1 MMQPPVVMEEH
12 AEQKIILTI
21 KRFSVCAHDPKTIE
35 SHGRVQMNSPAA
47 THNIETAATE
57 ISALP
62 AQTIIRLKHV
72 IALTG
77 LSRSTIYDRMNPKSK
92 RYDASFPKSIKLG
105 ATPQAGAV
113 GWIESEIQ
121 AWIQQCIAERTKQL
135 CN

>member
-1 MMQPPVVMEEH
+1 
-12 AEQKIILTI
+12 
-21 KRFSVCAHDPKTIE
+21 
-35 SHGRVQMNSPAA
+35 MNSPAA

-62 AQTIIRLKHV
+62 AQTIIRLKQV

-105 ATPQAGAV
+105 AALQAGAV

-121 AWIQQCIAERTKQL
+121 AWIQQCIAERTKLL

>member
-1 MMQPPVVMEEH
+1 
-12 AEQKIILTI
+12 
-21 KRFSVCAHDPKTIE
+21 
-35 SHGRVQMNSPAA
+35 MNSSAT
-47 THNIETAATE
+47 THNIETMPAE

-62 AQTIIRLKHV
+62 TQTIIRLKQV

-77 LSRSTIYDRMNPKSK
+77 LSHSTIYDRMNPKSK

-105 ATPQAGAV
+105 AALQAGAV

-121 AWIQQCIAERTKQL
+121 AWIQQCIAERTKLL